1 MPGGKMPARL
11 LPGTTVRLTELPAE
25 EPRFT
30 KRMECVAVD
39 SVEKIPKSDRWL
51 REIKWDGYRVCVVR
65 KNGTALIRTKANLEP
80 SARYKH
86 IEEALAGSKLP
97 DCVLDAELVALDSEE
112 RPVFQLLQQSRR
124 NRAHVLIYVFDVP
137 NYSGR
142 DLKRLPLQLRRS
154 ALESLAEGFPEHVR
168 LSELLP
174 QDTPMDQLVQTL
186 DQLRLEGIVV
196 KHNDS
201 TYLEG
206 KTPGTWIK
214 HRLYAVGEFVIGGYL
229 KRRHP
234 YFDAIIVGENSGG
247 KLLYKEKVRFGFDNE
262 KKRELMKRMEPLRS
276 ATCPFSNLPE
286 RNRRGSLNE
295 KQMAEA
301 VWLEP
306 KLRCTVEY
314 TEKTESG
321 NIRGHGRF
329 GELL

>member
-1 MPGGKMPARL
+1 
-11 LPGTTVRLTELPAE
+11 V
-25 EPRFT
+25 
-30 KRMECVAVD
+30 
-39 SVEKIPKSDRWL
+39 
-51 REIKWDGYRVCVVR
+51 
-65 KNGTALIRTKANLEP
+65 IRTKANLEP

-97 DCVLDAELVALDSEE
+97 DCVLDAELVALDAEQ
-112 RPVFQLLQQSRR
+112 RPMFQLLQQSRR
-124 NRAHVLIYVFDVP
+124 NRAHVLIYVFDVL
-137 NYSGR
+137 NCSGR
-142 DLKRLPLQLRRS
+142 NLKRLPLQLRRA
-154 ALESLAEGFPEHVR
+154 ALDALAEDFPEYVR

-174 QDTPMDQLVQTL
+174 QDTPMDQLVRAL
-186 DQLRLEGIVV
+186 DRHRLEGIVV
-196 KHNDS
+196 KRDDS

-229 KRRHP
+229 KRSDP
-234 YFDAIIVGENSGG
+234 YFDAIIVGENAGG
-247 KLLYKEKVRFGFDNE
+247 KVLYREKVRFGFDGE
-262 KKRELMKRMEPLRS
+262 KKRELLKQMEPLRS

-295 KQMAEA
+295 KQMAESI
-301 VWLEP
+301 WLEP

-314 TEKTESG
+314 TEKTQSG